1 MDEGEPAV
9 VPDADGNLTI
19 PSVVALDAAGQLVTG
34 LAARDQAGSNPTHT
48 FAHVKRIIGRSLD
61 QIKPDLPR
69 LSYVVEDDHEGG
81 VRLHTDRSSEGFLYP
96 EEVSG
101 AILSA
106 LVDQVA
112 DAYGQRPTKAVVDV
126 PAYFDDDQR
135 EATIQV
141 TKEKSE
147 NVVLCAMHHAPCTMH
162 HAP

>member
-112 DAYGQRPTKAVVDV
+112 DAYGQRPTKAVVGV

-147 NVVLCAMHHAPCTMH
+147 NVVLCAMHHAPCTKH